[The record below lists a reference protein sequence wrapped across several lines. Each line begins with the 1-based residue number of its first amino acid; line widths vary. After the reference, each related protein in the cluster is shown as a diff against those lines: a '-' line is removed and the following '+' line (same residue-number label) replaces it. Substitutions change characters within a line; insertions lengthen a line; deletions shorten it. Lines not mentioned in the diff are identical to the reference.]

1 MISTYKEK
9 GREMFK
15 DSHLF
20 DFVDLDG
27 VVIPVH
33 RRELGEKE
41 SHLYSKKV
49 TWADVVWDGVGL
61 DKTMLYEN
69 EIEAIQGQK
78 DMREDYERGIIVVNE
93 RNVQYPSY
101 DEEVDTQMLRRIRNM
116 KLGPL
121 TFKQAKKKK
130 PSKNKRPSKPLTK
143 VEKEKHETFAETF
156 QEVVDTKDHGI
167 HEDFQLKII
176 PRESDCLTMYYG
188 KKVFSPPIDWI
199 EPVKRWDLIWSHID
213 TLENG
218 YKRNYK
224 YTRPGCKDENGVLG
238 PAIYFYDQNDTDLNY
253 SFNWKEDFIF
263 SEVEYG
269 GNGEFL
275 FYNSNTFPEKA
286 NYVSCSPRFNI
297 APDFKRQPWGGYYY
311 DEYNIVLE
319 RTNRSRLR
327 ECEKEFLEYPC
338 EESYERYNSEWTGQT
353 RRGSLSFRDVG
364 QVPFPHV

>member
-1 MISTYKEK
+1 
-9 GREMFK
+9 MFK

-27 VVIPVH
+27 VVTPVH

-41 SHLYSKKV
+41 GCLYDKTVS
-49 TWADVVWDGVGL
+49 WADVAWDGVGL

-69 EIEAIQGQK
+69 EIEAIQEQK
-78 DMREDYERGIIVVNE
+78 DRREDYERGVTVVNE
-93 RNVQYPSY
+93 RVIHQTMID

-176 PRESDCLTMYYG
+176 PRGSDSLTMYYG
-188 KKVFSPPIDWI
+188 KRIFSPPIDWI

-224 YTRPGCKDENGVLG
+224 YTRPECKDENGVLG

-275 FYNSNTFPEKA
+275 FYNSNTFNPEKA